1 MSNPEWYSG
10 SDVTGRVAA
19 GIEAAI
25 QRMDAHVADE
35 GDVERLDALL
45 GVEQEVNWRCF
56 LLALAG
62 TIRYDLD
69 QVDAALPLLE
79 QAIRDSRV
87 YLESFDDVLNVYCQ
101 ACYTAGCIL
110 LERDRP
116 GDAATHFL
124 RCVPYMHEVYDEV
137 YVGNILG
144 HLETAL
150 ARWGHPEPA
159 VAFAEAAAYAR
170 GCDCR
175 SLEDLMVAYAR
186 IGDLRRAGEVLE
198 LLEAECDDYE
208 HIGRARDFARRHLGG
223 SGVVN

>member
-10 SDVTGRVAA
+10 SDATGRVAG

-69 QVDAALPLLE
+69 QFDAALPLLE

-110 LERDRP
+110 LELDRP
-116 GDAATHFL
+116 ADAATHFL
-124 RCVPYMHEVYDEV
+124 RCVPHMHEVYDEV
-137 YVGNILG
+137 YVGNILAN
-144 HLETAL
+144 LEMAL
-150 ARWGHPEPA
+150 ARWGKLEPA
-159 VAFAEAAAYAR
+159 AAFAEAAAHAR

-186 IGDLRRAGEVLE
+186 TGDLQRAGEVFE
-198 LLEAECDDYE
+198 LLEAECDEYM